1 MDTGF
6 SLLYVTAPS
15 RDVAMTLAHALVGER
30 LAACANL
37 LGPIQSVY
45 WWDGKVNDE
54 PEVALILKTRT
65 ELVPEATERLRA
77 LHPYSCPCVVA
88 IAIDGGN
95 PAFLGWLAAETA
107 RI

>member
-1 MDTGF
+1 MDPEF
-6 SLLYVTAPS
+6 SLLYVTAPT

-65 ELVPEATERLRA
+65 ELVGEATERLRE

-88 IAIDGGN
+88 IGIDGGN

-107 RI
+107 RG